1 MLNTALLHGDAPL
14 GIALSGGSDSTALL
28 VLAVDAFG
36 AENLQAITI
45 DHGLRAAAQAEARQ
59 AAKLCASLGVP
70 HTIRTLALKDGPDLQ
85 ARARNARYMALGDWA
100 RAQLNSIPAIAL
112 GHTKDDVSETFLMRL
127 ARGSGVDGLAT
138 MPEYF
143 ERAGMVFK
151 RPLLAASRAELHAM
165 LTKRGIT
172 WSEDPSNQDPRFTR
186 VKMRQAQATLDT
198 LDLTSDRL
206 SQTADWM
213 RAASEVL
220 ENAADNWITTHA
232 YTEYGDVVLDLQAL
246 RTAPK
251 ETAFRVLTRALST
264 LSGNPYRPRF
274 SALSELLHSE
284 VARTLQGCLIY
295 RYKGTLRLT
304 REVNA
309 IENIEHYWQIDG
321 PLAPSHRITP
331 LGENG
336 LKQCEGW
343 RNTALLPR
351 RSLLSTP
358 GIWLDGALIAAPI
371 ARPDPNWKVRA
382 TIPLH
387 LAK

>member
-1 MLNTALLHGDAPL
+1 MLNTDLLHGNVPL

-45 DHGLRAAAQAEARQ
+45 DHSLRAAAQAEARQ

-70 HTIRTLALKDGPDLQ
+70 HTTRTLALKDGPNLQ

-100 RAQLNSIPAIAL
+100 RAQLNSISAIAL

-143 ERAGMVFK
+143 QRAGMVFK
-151 RPLLAASRAELHAM
+151 RPLLAASRAELQAM
-165 LTKRGIT
+165 LTERGIK

-186 VKMRQAQATLDT
+186 VKMRQAQTTLDT
-198 LDLTSDRL
+198 LGLYSDRL

-220 ENAADNWITTHA
+220 NNAADNWIKTHA
-232 YTEYGDVVLDLQAL
+232 YTEYGDVVLDLKAL
-246 RTAPK
+246 RIAPK

-274 SALSELLHSE
+274 SALSELLHSD
-284 VARTLQGCLIY
+284 VARTLEGCLIY
-295 RYKGTLRLT
+295 HHKGTLRLT

-309 IENIEHYWQIDG
+309 IENIEHYWQING

-336 LKQCEGW
+336 LKQCDGW

-358 GIWLDGALIAAPI
+358 AIWLDGALVAAPI
-371 ARPDPNWKVRA
+371 ARPSTNWKVRA

>member
-1 MLNTALLHGDAPL
+1 MLNTDLLHGNVPL

-45 DHGLRAAAQAEARQ
+45 DHSLRAAAQAEARQ

-70 HTIRTLALKDGPDLQ
+70 HTTRTLALKDGPNLQ

-100 RAQLNSIPAIAL
+100 RAQLNSISAIAL

-143 ERAGMVFK
+143 QRAGMVFK
-151 RPLLAASRAELHAM
+151 RPLLAASRAELQVM
-165 LTKRGIT
+165 LNKRGIK

-186 VKMRQAQATLDT
+186 VKMRQAQTTLDT
-198 LDLTSDRL
+198 LGLYSDRL

-220 ENAADNWITTHA
+220 NNAADNWIKTHA
-232 YTEYGDVVLDLQAL
+232 YTEYGDVVLDLKAL
-246 RTAPK
+246 RIAPK

-274 SALSELLHSE
+274 SALSELLHSD
-284 VARTLQGCLIY
+284 VARTLEGCLIY
-295 RYKGTLRLT
+295 HHKGTLRLT

-309 IENIEHYWQIDG
+309 IENIEHYWQING

-336 LKQCEGW
+336 LKQCDGW

-358 GIWLDGALIAAPI
+358 AIWLDGALVAAPI
-371 ARPDPNWKVRA
+371 ARPSTNWKVRA